1 MEIVAEPTPPTEGI
15 TVVTN
20 TKGTTDDLPETRYM
34 QGWALASLTLAFMSI
49 CLVLAI
55 DNTILCLCFSMIR
68 PREHQI

>member
-1 MEIVAEPTPPTEGI
+1 MVEIVAEPTPPTEGI
-15 TVVTN
+15 TGVTN
-20 TKGTTDDLPETRYM
+20 TKDTEDQPETRYM

-55 DNTILCLCFSMIR
+55 DNTILCLYFSMIR